1 MILAWVSRENIV
13 RKRKTMQHD
22 KSDISLKDWLFEI
35 LLELAQ
41 EDPAFR
47 RRLLVAAL
55 GNVEVTRIDKE
66 ARAVANE

>member
-1 MILAWVSRENIV
+1 
-13 RKRKTMQHD
+13 MQHD

-55 GNVEVTRIDKE
+55 GNIEVTRIEEE
-66 ARAVANE
+66 ARAGKQ

>member
-1 MILAWVSRENIV
+1 
-13 RKRKTMQHD
+13 MQHD
-22 KSDISLKDWLFEI
+22 KSDISLRDCFFEI

-55 GNVEVTRIDKE
+55 GDVEVTRIEEE
-66 ARAVANE
+66 ARTEKQ